1 MRTLHIHGRADQGV
15 TAHAMLLLAYD
26 ARQKSRFRS
35 KLPDGREVVVML
47 PRGQTLRD
55 GDALLSDEGVV
66 LGVVAMPEPVS
77 VVACTDALLLSRAAY
92 HLGNR
97 HMPLQI
103 LPNELRYPHDHVL
116 DDMMRQLGLNPTF
129 DRLPFEAEKW
139 RVRQRSLICFARS
152 YTSSPR

>member
-66 LGVVAMPEPVS
+66 GEIGIRVRNAVEF
-77 VVACTDALLLSRAAY
+77 
-92 HLGNR
+92 
-97 HMPLQI
+97 
-103 LPNELRYPHDHVL
+103 
-116 DDMMRQLGLNPTF
+116 LGL
-129 DRLPFEAEKW
+129 
-139 RVRQRSLICFARS
+139 AR
-152 YTSSPR
+152 